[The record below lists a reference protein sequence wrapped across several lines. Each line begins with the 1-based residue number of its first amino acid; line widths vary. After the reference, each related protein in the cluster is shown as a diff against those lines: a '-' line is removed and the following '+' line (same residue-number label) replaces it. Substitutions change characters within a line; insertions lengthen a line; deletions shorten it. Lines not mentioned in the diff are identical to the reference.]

1 MVFSTI
7 SAFIINKITYYS
19 DFIYKENFDLLQSM
33 KLFWG
38 IEKQQQKKNRK
49 NTKESLSL
57 TYTYVSSI
65 YVLR

>member
-38 IEKQQQKKNRK
+38 IEKQQQKKTEK
-49 NTKESLSL
+49 IQKKVYL
-57 TYTYVSSI
+57 
-65 YVLR
+65 